1 MRERIKRI
9 KIKPEKQE
17 GNATLLGKYLKKYY
31 KQLAFFFI
39 MGALALMLVDIVE
52 TEVPKYLQVIVDDID
67 VITQE
72 ELWDILWK
80 VIICALIILVGR
92 IAWRLFIFYASRKIE
107 AGLRRDMFE
116 KSMRLSSTFYHENK
130 SGTIMGWFTTDIETI
145 GEYFGWGTVMLID
158 ASFLA
163 IIVIVRM
170 IMVDLTLTL
179 VAAIPIALIAL
190 WSGLSEKF
198 MAKKWDERQS
208 AYDKLYDFADENF
221 TGIRVIKAFVKEQK
235 EIHAFAKIARKNRDV
250 NFEFGRSEV
259 ALWTIIEVI
268 IFLTIGLSLGFG
280 GYFIYQSYHGEPINV
295 FGSPINISIG
305 QLIEFTSYFDL
316 LIWPLIA
323 LGQIVTMKSRAKT
336 SLKRI
341 TRFLDSEEDV
351 KSPEGA
357 TAFKDVKGEISFKN
371 LTFKY
376 ESESEPALK
385 NVSFTIKPGETIGI
399 VGKIGSGKSSLATL
413 LLRLYNFD
421 EGCVFIDGVDL
432 MKADIT
438 SLRENIAYAPQDN
451 FLFSDTI
458 SNNIAFSDEKTNQK
472 KVEEAAHFADIDDN
486 IEESFPNKYET
497 VSGERGITLSG
508 GQKQRIS
515 LARAYYKNAPIMIM
529 DDTVSAVDMKT
540 EENILHNVSENRKG
554 LTTIVIASR
563 VSTVRKMDRI
573 LVMKDGMVDAF
584 DTHENLMKNSQTY
597 QNMVYLQQLEAEVKG
612 GNSND

>member
-1 MRERIKRI
+1 
-9 KIKPEKQE
+9 
-17 GNATLLGKYLKKYY
+17 
-31 KQLAFFFI
+31 
-39 MGALALMLVDIVE
+39 MGAIALIIVDIVE

-67 VITQE
+67 IMSQD
-72 ELWDILWK
+72 ELWSILWK

-250 NFEFGRSEV
+250 NYKFGKIEAAV
-259 ALWTIIEVI
+259 GTVIDLIIY
-268 IFLTIGLSLGFG
+268 LTAGLSLGFG
-280 GYFIYQSYHGEPINV
+280 GFFIYQAYHGEPINI
-295 FGSPINISIG
+295 FGNPINLTIG
-305 QLIEFTSYFDL
+305 KLVEFISYFDL

-357 TAFKDVKGEISFKN
+357 TAFKDVKGEITFKN
-371 LTFKY
+371 LTFSYKN
-376 ESESEPALK
+376 ESEPALK
-385 NVSFTIKPGETIGI
+385 DVSFTIKPGETIGV

-421 EGCVFIDGVDL
+421 EGKIFVDGVDL

-451 FLFSDTI
+451 FLFSDSI
-458 SNNIAFSDEKTNQK
+458 SNNIAFSSEDVNQK
-472 KVEEAAHFADIDDN
+472 KVEEAAHFADIDNN
-486 IEESFPNKYET
+486 IEENFPNKYET

-540 EENILHNVSENRKG
+540 EENILHNVSELRKG

-584 DTHENLMKNSQTY
+584 DTHENLMKKSQTY
-597 QNMVYLQQLEAEVKG
+597 QHMVYLQQLEAEVKG
-612 GNSND
+612 GNVND

>member
-1 MRERIKRI
+1 
-9 KIKPEKQE
+9 
-17 GNATLLGKYLKKYY
+17 
-31 KQLAFFFI
+31 
-39 MGALALMLVDIVE
+39 MGALALMVVDIVE

-67 VITQE
+67 VISQE
-72 ELWDILWK
+72 EMWNILWK
-80 VIICALIILVGR
+80 VLLCALIILVGR

-170 IMVDLTLTL
+170 VMVDLTLTL

-190 WSGLSEKF
+190 VSGLSEKF
-198 MAKKWDERQS
+198 MAKKWEERQS

-235 EIHAFAKIARKNRDV
+235 EIHAFAKIARKNRNV
-250 NFEFGRSEV
+250 NYEFGKFE
-259 ALWTIIEVI
+259 AGLGTLIDIII
-268 IFLTIGLSLGFG
+268 YLTAGLSLGFG
-280 GYFIYQSYHGEPINV
+280 GYFIYQSYHGEPINI
-295 FGSPINISIG
+295 FGNPINITIG
-305 QLIEFTSYFDL
+305 RLVEFISYFDL

-357 TAFKDVKGEISFKN
+357 TAFKDVKGEITFKN

-376 ESESEPALK
+376 ANESEPALK
-385 NVSFTIKPGETIGI
+385 DVSFTIKPGETIGI

-421 EGCVFIDGVDL
+421 EGCVFVDGVDL

-451 FLFSDTI
+451 FLFSDSI
-458 SNNIAFSDEKTNQK
+458 SNNIAFSGEEVNQK
-472 KVEEAAHFADIDDN
+472 RVEEAAHFADIDDN

-515 LARAYYKNAPIMIM
+515 LARAYYKHAPIMIM

>member
-1 MRERIKRI
+1 
-9 KIKPEKQE
+9 
-17 GNATLLGKYLKKYY
+17 
-31 KQLAFFFI
+31 
-39 MGALALMLVDIVE
+39 MGAIALIIVDIVE

-67 VITQE
+67 IMSQD
-72 ELWDILWK
+72 ELWSILWK

-170 IMVDLTLTL
+170 ISVDLTLTL

-198 MAKKWDERQS
+198 MAKKWEERQS
-208 AYDKLYDFADENF
+208 AYDSLYDFADENF

-250 NFEFGRSEV
+250 NYQFGKIEAGLGTV
-259 ALWTIIEVI
+259 IDIII
-268 IFLTIGLSLGFG
+268 YLTAGLSLGFG
-280 GYFIYQSYHGEPINV
+280 GYFIFQAFNGN
-295 FGSPINISIG
+295 PINIFGTPINITVG
-305 QLIEFTSYFDL
+305 KLVEFISYFDL

-357 TAFKDVKGEISFKN
+357 TAFKDVKGEITFKN

-376 ESESEPALK
+376 ENESEPALK
-385 NVSFTIKPGETIGI
+385 DVSFTIKPGETIGV

-421 EGCVFIDGVDL
+421 EGCVFVDGVDL

-458 SNNIAFSDEKTNQK
+458 SNNIAFSSDKTDQR
-472 KVEEAAHFADIDDN
+472 KVEEAAHFADIDGN
-486 IEESFPNKYET
+486 IEENFPNKYET

-515 LARAYYKNAPIMIM
+515 LARAYYKHAPIMIM

-573 LVMKDGMVDAF
+573 LVMKDGTVDAF
-584 DTHENLMKNSQTY
+584 DTHENLMKTSQTY
-597 QNMVYLQQLEAEVKG
+597 QKMVYLQQLEAEVKG
-612 GNSND
+612 GNAND

>member
-1 MRERIKRI
+1 
-9 KIKPEKQE
+9 
-17 GNATLLGKYLKKYY
+17 
-31 KQLAFFFI
+31 
-39 MGALALMLVDIVE
+39 
-52 TEVPKYLQVIVDDID
+52 
-67 VITQE
+67 
-72 ELWDILWK
+72 
-80 VIICALIILVGR
+80 
-92 IAWRLFIFYASRKIE
+92 
-107 AGLRRDMFE
+107 
-116 KSMRLSSTFYHENK
+116 
-130 SGTIMGWFTTDIETI
+130 
-145 GEYFGWGTVMLID
+145 
-158 ASFLA
+158 LA

-170 IMVDLTLTL
+170 ISVDLTLTL

-198 MAKKWDERQS
+198 MAKKWEERQS
-208 AYDKLYDFADENF
+208 AYDSLYDFADENF

-235 EIHAFAKIARKNRDV
+235 EIHAFAKIARINRDV
-250 NFEFGRSEV
+250 NYQFGKIE
-259 ALWTIIEVI
+259 AGLGTAIDIII
-268 IFLTIGLSLGFG
+268 YLTAGLSLGFG
-280 GYFIYQSYHGEPINV
+280 GFFIYQAFHGNPIYV
-295 FGSPINISIG
+295 FDTPIDISVG
-305 QLIEFTSYFDL
+305 KLVEFISYFDL

-357 TAFKDVKGEISFKN
+357 TAFKDVKGEITFKN

-376 ESESEPALK
+376 ENESEPALK
-385 NVSFTIKPGETIGI
+385 DVSFTIKPGETIGV

-421 EGCVFIDGVDL
+421 EGCVFVDGVDL

-458 SNNIAFSDEKTNQK
+458 SNNIAFSSDKADQK
-472 KVEEAAHFADIDDN
+472 KVEEAAHFADIDGN

-515 LARAYYKNAPIMIM
+515 LARAYYKHAPIMIM

-573 LVMKDGMVDAF
+573 LVMKDGTVDAF
-584 DTHENLMKNSQTY
+584 DTHENLMKTSQTY
-597 QNMVYLQQLEAEVKG
+597 QKMVYLQQLEAEVKG
-612 GNSND
+612 GNAND

>member
-1 MRERIKRI
+1 
-9 KIKPEKQE
+9 
-17 GNATLLGKYLKKYY
+17 
-31 KQLAFFFI
+31 
-39 MGALALMLVDIVE
+39 MGAIALIIVDIVE
-52 TEVPKYLQVIVDDID
+52 TEVPKYLQVIVDDINIMSQD
-67 VITQE
+67 
-72 ELWDILWK
+72 ELWSILWK

-170 IMVDLTLTL
+170 ISVDLTLTL

-198 MAKKWDERQS
+198 MAKKWEERQS
-208 AYDKLYDFADENF
+208 AYDSLYDFADENF

-250 NFEFGRSEV
+250 NYQFGKIE
-259 ALWTIIEVI
+259 AGLGTAIDIII
-268 IFLTIGLSLGFG
+268 YLTAGLSLGFG
-280 GYFIYQSYHGEPINV
+280 GFFIYQAFHGDPIYV
-295 FGSPINISIG
+295 FNTPINISVG
-305 QLIEFTSYFDL
+305 KLVEFISYFDL

-351 KSPEGA
+351 KSPEDA
-357 TAFKDVKGEISFKN
+357 TAFKDVKGEITFKN

-376 ESESEPALK
+376 ENESEPALK
-385 NVSFTIKPGETIGI
+385 DVSFTIKPGETIGV

-421 EGCVFIDGVDL
+421 EGCVFVDGVDL

-458 SNNIAFSDEKTNQK
+458 SNNIAFSSDKADQK
-472 KVEEAAHFADIDDN
+472 KVEEAAHFADIDGN

-515 LARAYYKNAPIMIM
+515 LARAYYKHAPIMIM
-529 DDTVSAVDMKT
+529 DNTVSAVDMKT

-573 LVMKDGMVDAF
+573 LVMKDGTVDAF
-584 DTHENLMKNSQTY
+584 DTHENLMKTSQTY
-597 QNMVYLQQLEAEVKG
+597 QKMVYLQQLEAEVKG
-612 GNSND
+612 GNAND

>member
-1 MRERIKRI
+1 
-9 KIKPEKQE
+9 
-17 GNATLLGKYLKKYY
+17 
-31 KQLAFFFI
+31 
-39 MGALALMLVDIVE
+39 MGAIALIIVDIVE
-52 TEVPKYLQVIVDDID
+52 TEVPKYLQIIVDDID
-67 VITQE
+67 ILSQE
-72 ELWDILWK
+72 ELWGILWK

-170 IMVDLTLTL
+170 ISVDLTLTL

-198 MAKKWDERQS
+198 MAKKWEERQS
-208 AYDKLYDFADENF
+208 AYDSLYDFADENF

-250 NFEFGRSEV
+250 NYQFGKIEA
-259 ALWTIIEVI
+259 ALGTVIDIII
-268 IFLTIGLSLGFG
+268 YLTAGLSLGFG
-280 GYFIYQSYHGEPINV
+280 GYFIFQAFHGEPINI
-295 FGSPINISIG
+295 FGNPINLTIG
-305 QLIEFTSYFDL
+305 KLVEFISYFDL

-336 SLKRI
+336 SLRRI

-357 TAFKDVKGEISFKN
+357 PTFKDVKGEIAFKN

-376 ESESEPALK
+376 ENESEPALK
-385 NVSFTIKPGETIGI
+385 NVSFTIKPGETIGV

-421 EGCVFIDGVDL
+421 EGCVFVDGVDL

-451 FLFSDTI
+451 SLFSDTI
-458 SNNIAFSDEKTNQK
+458 SNNIAFSSEEANQK
-472 KVEEAAHFADIDDN
+472 KVEEAAHFADIDNN
-486 IEESFPNKYET
+486 IEESFPNRYET

-515 LARAYYKNAPIMIM
+515 LARAYYKHAPIMIM

-540 EENILHNVSENRKG
+540 EENILHNVTELRKG
-554 LTTIVIASR
+554 QTTIVIASR

-584 DTHENLMKNSQTY
+584 DTHENLMKNCQTY
-597 QNMVYLQQLEAEVKG
+597 QKLVYLQQLEAEVKG
-612 GNSND
+612 GNAND

>member
-1 MRERIKRI
+1 
-9 KIKPEKQE
+9 
-17 GNATLLGKYLKKYY
+17 LKKYY

-39 MGALALMLVDIVE
+39 MGALALMVVDIVE

-67 VITQE
+67 VISQE
-72 ELWDILWK
+72 EMWNILWK
-80 VIICALIILVGR
+80 VLLCALIILVGR

-170 IMVDLTLTL
+170 VMVDLTLTL

-190 WSGLSEKF
+190 VSGLSEKF
-198 MAKKWDERQS
+198 MAKKWEERQS

-235 EIHAFAKIARKNRDV
+235 EIHAFAKIARKNRNV
-250 NFEFGRSEV
+250 NYEFGKFE
-259 ALWTIIEVI
+259 AGLGTLIDIII
-268 IFLTIGLSLGFG
+268 YLTAGLSLGFG
-280 GYFIYQSYHGEPINV
+280 GYFIYQSYHGEPINI
-295 FGSPINISIG
+295 FGNPINITIG
-305 QLIEFTSYFDL
+305 RLVEFISYFDL

-357 TAFKDVKGEISFKN
+357 TAFKDVKGEITFKN

-376 ESESEPALK
+376 ANESEPALK
-385 NVSFTIKPGETIGI
+385 DVSFTIKPGETIGI

-421 EGCVFIDGVDL
+421 EGCVFVDGVDL

-451 FLFSDTI
+451 FLFSDSI
-458 SNNIAFSDEKTNQK
+458 SNNIAFSGEEVNQK
-472 KVEEAAHFADIDDN
+472 RVEEAAHFADIDDN

-515 LARAYYKNAPIMIM
+515 LARAYYKHAPIMIM

>member
-1 MRERIKRI
+1 
-9 KIKPEKQE
+9 
-17 GNATLLGKYLKKYY
+17 
-31 KQLAFFFI
+31 
-39 MGALALMLVDIVE
+39 MGAIALIIVDIVE
-52 TEVPKYLQVIVDDID
+52 TEVPKYLQVIVDEIGIMSQD
-67 VITQE
+67 
-72 ELWDILWK
+72 ELWSILWK

-170 IMVDLTLTL
+170 ISVDLTLTL

-198 MAKKWDERQS
+198 MAKKWEERQS
-208 AYDKLYDFADENF
+208 AYDSLYDFADENF

-250 NFEFGRSEV
+250 NYQFGKIE
-259 ALWTIIEVI
+259 AGLGTAIDIII
-268 IFLTIGLSLGFG
+268 YLTAGLSLGFG
-280 GYFIYQSYHGEPINV
+280 GFFIYQAFHGNPIYV
-295 FGSPINISIG
+295 FDTPIDISVG
-305 QLIEFTSYFDL
+305 KLVEFISYFDL

-357 TAFKDVKGEISFKN
+357 TAFKDVKGEITFKN

-376 ESESEPALK
+376 ENESEPALK
-385 NVSFTIKPGETIGI
+385 DVSFTIKPGETIGV

-421 EGCVFIDGVDL
+421 EGCVFVDGVDL

-458 SNNIAFSDEKTNQK
+458 SNNIAFSSDKADQK
-472 KVEEAAHFADIDDN
+472 KVEEAAHFADIDGN

-515 LARAYYKNAPIMIM
+515 LARAYYKHAPIMIM

-573 LVMKDGMVDAF
+573 LVMKDGTVDAF
-584 DTHENLMKNSQTY
+584 DTHENLMKMSQTY
-597 QNMVYLQQLEAEVKG
+597 QKMVYLQQLEAEVKG
-612 GNSND
+612 GNAND

>member
-1 MRERIKRI
+1 
-9 KIKPEKQE
+9 
-17 GNATLLGKYLKKYY
+17 
-31 KQLAFFFI
+31 
-39 MGALALMLVDIVE
+39 MGAIALMIVDIVE
-52 TEVPKYLQVIVDDID
+52 TEVPKFLQVIVDDID
-67 VITQE
+67 IITQE
-72 ELWDILWK
+72 ELWTILWK
-80 VIICALIILVGR
+80 VIVCALIILVGR

-163 IIVIVRM
+163 IIVIIRM
-170 IMVDLTLTL
+170 ISVDLTLTL
-179 VAAIPIALIAL
+179 VAAIPITLIAIT
-190 WSGLSEKF
+190 SALSESF
-198 MAKKWDERQS
+198 MSRKWDQRQN

-250 NFEFGRSEV
+250 NYQFGKIEAGLGAV
-259 ALWTIIEVI
+259 IDIII
-268 IFLTIGLSLGFG
+268 YLTAGLSLGFG
-280 GYFIYQSYHGEPINV
+280 GYFIYQAYNGN
-295 FGSPINISIG
+295 PINIFGTSINITIG
-305 QLIEFTSYFDL
+305 KLVEFISYFDL

-323 LGQIVTMKSRAKT
+323 LGQIVTMMSRAKT

-351 KSPEGA
+351 KSPEDA
-357 TAFKDVKGEISFKN
+357 IKFENVKGEISFKDF
-371 LTFKY
+371 TFTY
-376 ESESEPALK
+376 GSESEPALK
-385 NVSFTIKPGETIGI
+385 NVNFIIKPGETIGV

-413 LLRLYNFD
+413 LLRLYNYE
-421 EGCVFIDGVDL
+421 EGHIFIDGVDL
-432 MKADIT
+432 MKADIV

-451 FLFSDTI
+451 FLFSDSI
-458 SNNIAFSDEKTNQK
+458 SNNIAFSSETADQK
-472 KVEEAAHFADIDDN
+472 KVEEAAHFADIDAS

-515 LARAYYKNAPIMIM
+515 LARAYYKKAPIMIM

-540 EENILHNVSENRKG
+540 EENILHNVTEFRKG
-554 LTTIVIASR
+554 QTTIVIASR

-584 DTHENLMKNSQTY
+584 DTHENLMKTSQTY

-612 GNSND
+612 GNAND

>member
-1 MRERIKRI
+1 MI
-9 KIKPEKQE
+9 
-17 GNATLLGKYLKKYY
+17 
-31 KQLAFFFI
+31 
-39 MGALALMLVDIVE
+39 VDIVE
-52 TEVPKYLQVIVDDID
+52 TEVPKFLQVIVDDID
-67 VITQE
+67 IITQE
-72 ELWDILWK
+72 ELWTILWK
-80 VIICALIILVGR
+80 VIVCALIILVGR

-163 IIVIVRM
+163 IIVIIRM
-170 IMVDLTLTL
+170 ISVDLTLTL
-179 VAAIPIALIAL
+179 VAAIPITLIAIT
-190 WSGLSEKF
+190 SFLSESF
-198 MAKKWDERQS
+198 MSRKWDQRQN

-250 NFEFGRSEV
+250 NYQFGKIEAGLGAV
-259 ALWTIIEVI
+259 IDIII
-268 IFLTIGLSLGFG
+268 YLTAGLSLGFG
-280 GYFIYQSYHGEPINV
+280 GYFIYQAYNGN
-295 FGSPINISIG
+295 PINIFGTSINITVG
-305 QLIEFTSYFDL
+305 KLVEFISYFDL

-323 LGQIVTMKSRAKT
+323 LGQIVTMMSRAKT

-357 TAFKDVKGEISFKN
+357 IKFENVKGEISFKDF
-371 LTFKY
+371 TFTY
-376 ESESEPALK
+376 GSESEPALK
-385 NVSFTIKPGETIGI
+385 NVNFTIKPGETIGV

-413 LLRLYNFD
+413 LLRLYNYE
-421 EGCVFIDGVDL
+421 EGHIFIDGVDL
-432 MKADIT
+432 MKADIV

-451 FLFSDTI
+451 FLFSDSI
-458 SNNIAFSDEKTNQK
+458 SNNIAFSSETADQK
-472 KVEEAAHFADIDDN
+472 KVEEAAHFADIDAN

-515 LARAYYKNAPIMIM
+515 LARAYYKKAPIMIM

-540 EENILHNVSENRKG
+540 EENILHNVAEFRKG
-554 LTTIVIASR
+554 QTTIVIASR

-584 DTHENLMKNSQTY
+584 DTHENLMKSSQTY

-612 GNSND
+612 GNAND

>member
-1 MRERIKRI
+1 
-9 KIKPEKQE
+9 
-17 GNATLLGKYLKKYY
+17 
-31 KQLAFFFI
+31 
-39 MGALALMLVDIVE
+39 MGAIALMIVDVVE
-52 TEVPKYLQVIVDDID
+52 TEIPRFLQIFIDRVNGVETLSEIPQDEVWGIIWKLIV
-67 VITQE
+67 
-72 ELWDILWK
+72 
-80 VIICALIILVGR
+80 CAIIILVGR

-116 KSMRLSSTFYHENK
+116 KSMRLSSNFYHENK

-163 IIVIVRM
+163 IIVIIRM
-170 IMVDLTLTL
+170 ITVDLTLTL
-179 VAAIPIALIAL
+179 VAAIPITLIAL

-198 MAKKWDERQS
+198 MAKKWEERQN

-250 NFEFGRSEV
+250 NFQFGKFEATV
-259 ALWTIIEVI
+259 GAVIDIII
-268 IFLTIGLSLGFG
+268 YLTAGLSLGFG
-280 GYFIYQSYHGEPINV
+280 GYFIYQAFIGEPINI
-295 FGSPINISIG
+295 FGTPIDITIG
-305 QLIEFTSYFDL
+305 QLVEFLTYFDL

-351 KSPEGA
+351 KSPIDA
-357 TAFKDVKGEISFKN
+357 IALKDVKGEITFKN
-371 LTFKY
+371 LTFNY

-385 NVSFTIKPGETIGI
+385 DVSFTIKPGETIGV

-413 LLRLYNFD
+413 LLRLYNFE
-421 EGCVFIDGVDL
+421 EGHVFIDGVDL

-438 SLRENIAYAPQDN
+438 SLRDNIAYAPQDN
-451 FLFSDTI
+451 FLFSDSI
-458 SNNIAFSDEKTNQK
+458 SNNIAFSSESVDQK
-472 KVEEAAHFADIDDN
+472 KVEEAAHFADIDSN

-540 EENILHNVSENRKG
+540 EENILHNVAELRKG

-584 DTHENLMKNSQTY
+584 DTHENLMKKSQTY

-612 GNSND
+612 GNAND

>member
-1 MRERIKRI
+1 
-9 KIKPEKQE
+9 
-17 GNATLLGKYLKKYY
+17 
-31 KQLAFFFI
+31 
-39 MGALALMLVDIVE
+39 MGAIALMIVDVVE
-52 TEVPKYLQVIVDDID
+52 TEIPRFLQIFIDRVNGVETLSEIPQDEVWGIIWKLIV
-67 VITQE
+67 
-72 ELWDILWK
+72 
-80 VIICALIILVGR
+80 CAIIILVGR

-116 KSMRLSSTFYHENK
+116 KSMRLSSNFYHENK

-163 IIVIVRM
+163 IIVIIRM
-170 IMVDLTLTL
+170 ITVDLTLTL
-179 VAAIPIALIAL
+179 VAAIPITLIAL

-198 MAKKWDERQS
+198 MAKKWEERQN

-250 NFEFGRSEV
+250 NFQFGKFEATV
-259 ALWTIIEVI
+259 GAVIDIII
-268 IFLTIGLSLGFG
+268 YLTAGLSLGFG
-280 GYFIYQSYHGEPINV
+280 GYFIYQAFIGEPINI
-295 FGSPINISIG
+295 FGTPIDITIG
-305 QLIEFTSYFDL
+305 QLVEFLTYFDL

-351 KSPEGA
+351 KSPIDA
-357 TAFKDVKGEISFKN
+357 IALKDVKGEITFKN
-371 LTFKY
+371 LTFNY

-385 NVSFTIKPGETIGI
+385 DVSFTIKPGETIGI
-399 VGKIGSGKSSLATL
+399 VGKIGSGKSSLVTL
-413 LLRLYNFD
+413 LLRLYNFE
-421 EGCVFIDGVDL
+421 EGHVFIDGVDL

-451 FLFSDTI
+451 FLFSDSI
-458 SNNIAFSDEKTNQK
+458 SNNIAFSSESVDQK
-472 KVEEAAHFADIDDN
+472 KVEEAAHFADIDSN
-486 IEESFPNKYET
+486 IEENFPNKYET

-540 EENILHNVSENRKG
+540 EENILHNVAELRKG

-584 DTHENLMKNSQTY
+584 DTHENLMKKSQTY

-612 GNSND
+612 GNAND

>member
-1 MRERIKRI
+1 
-9 KIKPEKQE
+9 
-17 GNATLLGKYLKKYY
+17 
-31 KQLAFFFI
+31 
-39 MGALALMLVDIVE
+39 
-52 TEVPKYLQVIVDDID
+52 
-67 VITQE
+67 
-72 ELWDILWK
+72 
-80 VIICALIILVGR
+80 
-92 IAWRLFIFYASRKIE
+92 
-107 AGLRRDMFE
+107 
-116 KSMRLSSTFYHENK
+116 
-130 SGTIMGWFTTDIETI
+130 MGWFTTDIETI

-163 IIVIVRM
+163 IIVIIRM
-170 IMVDLTLTL
+170 ISVDLTLTL
-179 VAAIPIALIAL
+179 VAAIPITLIAIT
-190 WSGLSEKF
+190 SFLSESF
-198 MAKKWDERQS
+198 MSRKWDQRQN

-250 NFEFGRSEV
+250 NYQFGKIEAGLGAV
-259 ALWTIIEVI
+259 IDIII
-268 IFLTIGLSLGFG
+268 YLTAGLSLGFG
-280 GYFIYQSYHGEPINV
+280 GYFIYQAYNGN
-295 FGSPINISIG
+295 PINIFGTSINITVG
-305 QLIEFTSYFDL
+305 KLVEFISYFDL

-323 LGQIVTMKSRAKT
+323 LGQIVTMMSRAKT

-357 TAFKDVKGEISFKN
+357 IKFENVKGEISFKDF
-371 LTFKY
+371 TFTY
-376 ESESEPALK
+376 GSESEPALK
-385 NVSFTIKPGETIGI
+385 NVNFTIKPGETIGV

-413 LLRLYNFD
+413 LLRLYNYE
-421 EGCVFIDGVDL
+421 EGHIFIDGVDL
-432 MKADIT
+432 MKADIV

-451 FLFSDTI
+451 FLFSDSI
-458 SNNIAFSDEKTNQK
+458 SNNIAFSSETADQK
-472 KVEEAAHFADIDDN
+472 KVEEAAHFADIDAN

-515 LARAYYKNAPIMIM
+515 LARAYYKKAPIMIM

-540 EENILHNVSENRKG
+540 EENILHNVAEFRKG
-554 LTTIVIASR
+554 QTTIVIASR

-584 DTHENLMKNSQTY
+584 DTHENLMKSSQTY

-612 GNSND
+612 GNAND

>member
-1 MRERIKRI
+1 
-9 KIKPEKQE
+9 
-17 GNATLLGKYLKKYY
+17 
-31 KQLAFFFI
+31 
-39 MGALALMLVDIVE
+39 MGAIALIIVDIVE
-52 TEVPKYLQVIVDDID
+52 TEVPKYLQVIVDDINIMSQD
-67 VITQE
+67 
-72 ELWDILWK
+72 ELWSILWK

-170 IMVDLTLTL
+170 ISVDLTLTL

-198 MAKKWDERQS
+198 MAKKWEERQS
-208 AYDKLYDFADENF
+208 AYDSLYDFADENF

-250 NFEFGRSEV
+250 NYEFGKIEAGLGTV
-259 ALWTIIEVI
+259 IDIII
-268 IFLTIGLSLGFG
+268 YLTAGLSLGFG
-280 GYFIYQSYHGEPINV
+280 GFFIYQAFHGDPIYV
-295 FGSPINISIG
+295 FNTPINISVG
-305 QLIEFTSYFDL
+305 KLVEFISYFDL

-357 TAFKDVKGEISFKN
+357 TAFKDVKGEITFKN

-376 ESESEPALK
+376 ENESEPALK
-385 NVSFTIKPGETIGI
+385 DVSFTIKPGETIGV

-421 EGCVFIDGVDL
+421 EGCVFVDGADL

-458 SNNIAFSDEKTNQK
+458 SNNIAFSSDEADQK
-472 KVEEAAHFADIDDN
+472 KVEEAAHFADIDNN

-515 LARAYYKNAPIMIM
+515 LARAYYKHAPIMIM

-573 LVMKDGMVDAF
+573 LVMKDGTVDAF
-584 DTHENLMKNSQTY
+584 DTHENLMKTSQTY
-597 QNMVYLQQLEAEVKG
+597 QKMVYLQQLEAEVKG
-612 GNSND
+612 GNAND

>member
-1 MRERIKRI
+1 
-9 KIKPEKQE
+9 
-17 GNATLLGKYLKKYY
+17 
-31 KQLAFFFI
+31 
-39 MGALALMLVDIVE
+39 
-52 TEVPKYLQVIVDDID
+52 IVDDID
-67 VITQE
+67 IMSQD
-72 ELWDILWK
+72 ELWSILWK

-163 IIVIVRM
+163 IIVIIRM
-170 IMVDLTLTL
+170 ISVDLTLTL
-179 VAAIPIALIAL
+179 VAAIPITLIAIT
-190 WSGLSEKF
+190 SFLSESF
-198 MAKKWDERQS
+198 MSRKWDQRQN

-250 NFEFGRSEV
+250 NYQFGKIEAGLGAV
-259 ALWTIIEVI
+259 IDIII
-268 IFLTIGLSLGFG
+268 YLTAGLSLGFG
-280 GYFIYQSYHGEPINV
+280 GYFIYQAYNGN
-295 FGSPINISIG
+295 PINIFGTSINITVG
-305 QLIEFTSYFDL
+305 KLVEFISYFDL

-323 LGQIVTMKSRAKT
+323 LGQIVTMMSRAKT

-357 TAFKDVKGEISFKN
+357 IKFENVKGEISFKDF
-371 LTFKY
+371 TFTY
-376 ESESEPALK
+376 GSESEPALK
-385 NVSFTIKPGETIGI
+385 NVNFTIKPGETIGV

-413 LLRLYNFD
+413 LLRLYNYE
-421 EGCVFIDGVDL
+421 EGHIFIDGVDL
-432 MKADIT
+432 MKADIV

-451 FLFSDTI
+451 FLFSDSI
-458 SNNIAFSDEKTNQK
+458 SNNIAFSSETADQK
-472 KVEEAAHFADIDDN
+472 KVEEAAHFADIDAN

-515 LARAYYKNAPIMIM
+515 LARAYYKKAPIMIM

-540 EENILHNVSENRKG
+540 EENILHNVAEFRKG
-554 LTTIVIASR
+554 QTTIVIASR

-612 GNSND
+612 GNAND

>member
-1 MRERIKRI
+1 
-9 KIKPEKQE
+9 
-17 GNATLLGKYLKKYY
+17 
-31 KQLAFFFI
+31 
-39 MGALALMLVDIVE
+39 MGAIALMIVDVVE
-52 TEVPKYLQVIVDDID
+52 TEIPRFLQIFIDRVNGVEALSEIPQDEVWGIIWKLIV
-67 VITQE
+67 
-72 ELWDILWK
+72 
-80 VIICALIILVGR
+80 CAIIILVGR

-116 KSMRLSSTFYHENK
+116 KSMRLSSNFYHENK

-163 IIVIVRM
+163 IIVIIRM
-170 IMVDLTLTL
+170 ITVDLTLTL
-179 VAAIPIALIAL
+179 VAAIPITLIAL

-198 MAKKWDERQS
+198 MAKKWEERQN

-250 NFEFGRSEV
+250 NFQFGKFEATV
-259 ALWTIIEVI
+259 GAVIDIII
-268 IFLTIGLSLGFG
+268 YLTAGLSLGFG
-280 GYFIYQSYHGEPINV
+280 GYFIYQAFIGEPINI
-295 FGSPINISIG
+295 FGTPIDITIG
-305 QLIEFTSYFDL
+305 QLVEFLTYFDL

-336 SLKRI
+336 SLKII

-351 KSPEGA
+351 KSPIDA
-357 TAFKDVKGEISFKN
+357 IALKDVKGEITFKN
-371 LTFKY
+371 LTFNY

-385 NVSFTIKPGETIGI
+385 DVSFTIKPGETIGV

-413 LLRLYNFD
+413 LLRLYNFE
-421 EGCVFIDGVDL
+421 EGHVFVDGVDL

-451 FLFSDTI
+451 FLFSDSI
-458 SNNIAFSDEKTNQK
+458 SNNIAFSSESVDQK
-472 KVEEAAHFADIDDN
+472 KVEEAAHFADIDSN

-540 EENILHNVSENRKG
+540 EENILHNVAELRKG

-584 DTHENLMKNSQTY
+584 DTHENLMKKSQTY

-612 GNSND
+612 GNTND

>member
-1 MRERIKRI
+1 
-9 KIKPEKQE
+9 
-17 GNATLLGKYLKKYY
+17 
-31 KQLAFFFI
+31 
-39 MGALALMLVDIVE
+39 MGAIALMIVDVVE
-52 TEVPKYLQVIVDDID
+52 TEIPRFLQIFIDRVNGVETLSEIPQDEVWGIIWKLIV
-67 VITQE
+67 
-72 ELWDILWK
+72 
-80 VIICALIILVGR
+80 CAIIILVGR

-116 KSMRLSSTFYHENK
+116 KSMRLSSNFYHENK

-163 IIVIVRM
+163 IIVIIRM
-170 IMVDLTLTL
+170 ITVDLTLTL
-179 VAAIPIALIAL
+179 VAAIPIVLIAL

-198 MAKKWDERQS
+198 MAKKWEERQN

-250 NFEFGRSEV
+250 NFQFGKFEATV
-259 ALWTIIEVI
+259 GAVIDIII
-268 IFLTIGLSLGFG
+268 YLTAGLSLGFG
-280 GYFIYQSYHGEPINV
+280 GYFIYQAFIGEPINI
-295 FGSPINISIG
+295 FGTLIDITIG
-305 QLIEFTSYFDL
+305 QLVEFLTYFDL

-351 KSPEGA
+351 KSPIDA
-357 TAFKDVKGEISFKN
+357 IAFKDVKGEITFKN
-371 LTFKY
+371 LTFNY

-385 NVSFTIKPGETIGI
+385 DVSFTIRPGETIGV

-413 LLRLYNFD
+413 LLRLYNFE
-421 EGCVFIDGVDL
+421 EGHVFIDGVDL

-438 SLRENIAYAPQDN
+438 SLRDNIAYAPQDN
-451 FLFSDTI
+451 FLFSDSI
-458 SNNIAFSDEKTNQK
+458 SNNIAFSSESVDQK
-472 KVEEAAHFADIDDN
+472 KVEEAANFADIDSN

-540 EENILHNVSENRKG
+540 EENILHNVAELRKG

-573 LVMKDGMVDAF
+573 LVMKDGTVDAF
-584 DTHENLMKNSQTY
+584 DTHENLMKKSQTY

-612 GNSND
+612 GNAND

>member
-1 MRERIKRI
+1 
-9 KIKPEKQE
+9 
-17 GNATLLGKYLKKYY
+17 
-31 KQLAFFFI
+31 
-39 MGALALMLVDIVE
+39 MGAIALIIVDIVE
-52 TEVPKYLQVIVDDID
+52 TEVPKYLQIIVDDID
-67 VITQE
+67 VLSQE
-72 ELWDILWK
+72 ELWGILWK

-170 IMVDLTLTL
+170 ISVDLTLTL

-198 MAKKWDERQS
+198 MAKKWEERQS
-208 AYDKLYDFADENF
+208 AYDSLYDFADENF

-250 NFEFGRSEV
+250 NYQFGKIE
-259 ALWTIIEVI
+259 AGLGTAIDIII
-268 IFLTIGLSLGFG
+268 YLTAGLSLGFG
-280 GYFIYQSYHGEPINV
+280 GFFIYQAFHGDPIYV
-295 FGSPINISIG
+295 FNTPINISVG
-305 QLIEFTSYFDL
+305 KLVEFISYFDL

-357 TAFKDVKGEISFKN
+357 TAFKDVKGEITFKN

-376 ESESEPALK
+376 ENESEPALK
-385 NVSFTIKPGETIGI
+385 DVSFTIKPGETIGV

-421 EGCVFIDGVDL
+421 EGCVFVDGVDL

-438 SLRENIAYAPQDN
+438 SLRESIAYAPQDN

-458 SNNIAFSDEKTNQK
+458 SNNIAFSSDKADQK
-472 KVEEAAHFADIDDN
+472 KVEEAAHFADIDGN

-515 LARAYYKNAPIMIM
+515 LARAYYKHAPIMIM

-573 LVMKDGMVDAF
+573 LVMKDGTVDAF
-584 DTHENLMKNSQTY
+584 DTHENLMKTSQTY
-597 QNMVYLQQLEAEVKG
+597 QKMVYLQQLEAEVKG
-612 GNSND
+612 GNAND

>member
-1 MRERIKRI
+1 
-9 KIKPEKQE
+9 
-17 GNATLLGKYLKKYY
+17 
-31 KQLAFFFI
+31 
-39 MGALALMLVDIVE
+39 MGAIALIIVDIVE

-67 VITQE
+67 IMSQD
-72 ELWDILWK
+72 ELWSILWK

-170 IMVDLTLTL
+170 ISVDLTLTL

-198 MAKKWDERQS
+198 MAKKWEERQS
-208 AYDKLYDFADENF
+208 AYDSLYDFADENF

-250 NFEFGRSEV
+250 NYQFGKIEA
-259 ALWTIIEVI
+259 ALGTVIDIII
-268 IFLTIGLSLGFG
+268 YLTAGLSLGFG
-280 GYFIYQSYHGEPINV
+280 GYFIYQAFNGD
-295 FGSPINISIG
+295 PINIFGTPINITVG
-305 QLIEFTSYFDL
+305 KLVEFISYFDL

-357 TAFKDVKGEISFKN
+357 TPLKDVKGEITFKN

-376 ESESEPALK
+376 ENESEPALK
-385 NVSFTIKPGETIGI
+385 DVSFTIKPGETIGV

-421 EGCVFIDGVDL
+421 EGCVFVDGVDL

-458 SNNIAFSDEKTNQK
+458 SNNIAFSSDKADQK
-472 KVEEAAHFADIDDN
+472 KVEEAAHFADIDGN

-515 LARAYYKNAPIMIM
+515 LARAYYKHAPIMIM

-540 EENILHNVSENRKG
+540 EENILHNVSESRKG

-584 DTHENLMKNSQTY
+584 DTHENLMKTSQTY
-597 QNMVYLQQLEAEVKG
+597 QKMVYLQQLEAEVKG
-612 GNSND
+612 GNAND

>member
-1 MRERIKRI
+1 
-9 KIKPEKQE
+9 
-17 GNATLLGKYLKKYY
+17 
-31 KQLAFFFI
+31 
-39 MGALALMLVDIVE
+39 
-52 TEVPKYLQVIVDDID
+52 
-67 VITQE
+67 
-72 ELWDILWK
+72 
-80 VIICALIILVGR
+80 
-92 IAWRLFIFYASRKIE
+92 
-107 AGLRRDMFE
+107 
-116 KSMRLSSTFYHENK
+116 
-130 SGTIMGWFTTDIETI
+130 
-145 GEYFGWGTVMLID
+145 
-158 ASFLA
+158 
-163 IIVIVRM
+163 
-170 IMVDLTLTL
+170 
-179 VAAIPIALIAL
+179 
-190 WSGLSEKF
+190 
-198 MAKKWDERQS
+198 
-208 AYDKLYDFADENF
+208 
-221 TGIRVIKAFVKEQK
+221 
-235 EIHAFAKIARKNRDV
+235 
-250 NFEFGRSEV
+250 
-259 ALWTIIEVI
+259 
-268 IFLTIGLSLGFG
+268 
-280 GYFIYQSYHGEPINV
+280 
-295 FGSPINISIG
+295 
-305 QLIEFTSYFDL
+305 
-316 LIWPLIA
+316 
-323 LGQIVTMKSRAKT
+323 MKSRAKT

-357 TAFKDVKGEISFKN
+357 TAFKDVKGEIAFKN

-376 ESESEPALK
+376 ANESEPALK
-385 NVSFTIKPGETIGI
+385 DVSFTIKPGETIGI

-421 EGCVFIDGVDL
+421 EGCVFVDGVDL

-451 FLFSDTI
+451 FLFSDSI
-458 SNNIAFSDEKTNQK
+458 SNNIAFSDEEVSQK
-472 KVEEAAHFADIDDN
+472 RVEEAAHFADIDGN

-515 LARAYYKNAPIMIM
+515 LARAYYKHAPIMIM

>member
-9 KIKPEKQE
+9 KIKPESGGKV
-17 GNATLLGKYLKKYY
+17 TLLGKYLKKYY

-39 MGALALMLVDIVE
+39 MGALALMVVDIVE

-67 VITQE
+67 VISQE
-72 ELWDILWK
+72 EMWNILWK
-80 VIICALIILVGR
+80 VLLCALIILIGR

-170 IMVDLTLTL
+170 VMVDLTLTL

-190 WSGLSEKF
+190 VSGLSEKF
-198 MAKKWDERQS
+198 MAKKWEERQS

-235 EIHAFAKIARKNRDV
+235 EIHAFAKIARKNRNV
-250 NFEFGRSEV
+250 NYEFGKFE
-259 ALWTIIEVI
+259 AGLGTLIDIII
-268 IFLTIGLSLGFG
+268 YLTAGLSLGFG
-280 GYFIYQSYHGEPINV
+280 GYFIYQSYHGEPINI
-295 FGSPINISIG
+295 FGNPINITIG
-305 QLIEFTSYFDL
+305 RLVEFISYFDL

-357 TAFKDVKGEISFKN
+357 TAFKDVKGEITFKN

-376 ESESEPALK
+376 ANESEPALK
-385 NVSFTIKPGETIGI
+385 DVSFTIKPGETIGI

-421 EGCVFIDGVDL
+421 EGCVFVDGVDL
-432 MKADIT
+432 MKADIA

-451 FLFSDTI
+451 FLFSDSI
-458 SNNIAFSDEKTNQK
+458 SNNIAFSDEEVNQK
-472 KVEEAAHFADIDDN
+472 RVEEAAHFADIDGN

>member
-1 MRERIKRI
+1 
-9 KIKPEKQE
+9 
-17 GNATLLGKYLKKYY
+17 
-31 KQLAFFFI
+31 
-39 MGALALMLVDIVE
+39 MGAIALIIVDIVE
-52 TEVPKYLQVIVDDID
+52 TEVPKYLQVIVDEIGIMSQD
-67 VITQE
+67 
-72 ELWDILWK
+72 ELWSILWK

-170 IMVDLTLTL
+170 ISVDLTLTL

-198 MAKKWDERQS
+198 MAKKWEERQS
-208 AYDKLYDFADENF
+208 AYDSLYDFADENF

-250 NFEFGRSEV
+250 NYQFGKIE
-259 ALWTIIEVI
+259 AGLGTAIDIII
-268 IFLTIGLSLGFG
+268 YLTAGLSLGFG
-280 GYFIYQSYHGEPINV
+280 GFFIYQAFHGNPIYV
-295 FGSPINISIG
+295 FDTPINISVG
-305 QLIEFTSYFDL
+305 KLVEFISYFDL

-357 TAFKDVKGEISFKN
+357 TAFKDVKGEITFKN

-376 ESESEPALK
+376 ENESEPALK
-385 NVSFTIKPGETIGI
+385 DVSFTIKPGETIGV

-421 EGCVFIDGVDL
+421 EGCVFVDGVDL

-458 SNNIAFSDEKTNQK
+458 SNNIAFSSDKADQK
-472 KVEEAAHFADIDDN
+472 KVEEAAHFADIDGN

-515 LARAYYKNAPIMIM
+515 LARAYYKHAPIMIM

-573 LVMKDGMVDAF
+573 LVMKDGTVDAF
-584 DTHENLMKNSQTY
+584 DTHENLMKMSQTY
-597 QNMVYLQQLEAEVKG
+597 QKMVYLQQLEAEVKG
-612 GNSND
+612 GNAND

>member
-1 MRERIKRI
+1 
-9 KIKPEKQE
+9 
-17 GNATLLGKYLKKYY
+17 
-31 KQLAFFFI
+31 
-39 MGALALMLVDIVE
+39 MGALALMVVDIVE

-67 VITQE
+67 VISQE
-72 ELWDILWK
+72 EMWNILWK
-80 VIICALIILVGR
+80 VLLCALIILVGR

-170 IMVDLTLTL
+170 VMVDLTLTL

-190 WSGLSEKF
+190 VSGLSEKF
-198 MAKKWDERQS
+198 MAKKWEERQS

-235 EIHAFAKIARKNRDV
+235 EIHAFAKIARKNRNV
-250 NFEFGRSEV
+250 NYEFGKFE
-259 ALWTIIEVI
+259 AGLGTLIDIII
-268 IFLTIGLSLGFG
+268 YLTAGLSLGFG
-280 GYFIYQSYHGEPINV
+280 GYFIYQSYHGEPINI
-295 FGSPINISIG
+295 FGNPINITIG
-305 QLIEFTSYFDL
+305 RLVEFISYFDL

-357 TAFKDVKGEISFKN
+357 TAFKDVKGEIAFKN

-376 ESESEPALK
+376 ANESEPALK
-385 NVSFTIKPGETIGI
+385 DVSFTIKPGETIGI

-421 EGCVFIDGVDL
+421 EGCVFVDGVDL

-451 FLFSDTI
+451 FLFSDSI
-458 SNNIAFSDEKTNQK
+458 SNNIAFSDEEVSQK
-472 KVEEAAHFADIDDN
+472 RVEEAAHFADIDGN

-515 LARAYYKNAPIMIM
+515 LARAYYKHAPIMIM

>member
-1 MRERIKRI
+1 
-9 KIKPEKQE
+9 
-17 GNATLLGKYLKKYY
+17 
-31 KQLAFFFI
+31 
-39 MGALALMLVDIVE
+39 MGALSLMIVDIVE
-52 TEVPKYLQVIVDDID
+52 TEVPKHLQVIVDDINI
-67 VITQE
+67 ITQE
-72 ELWDILWK
+72 ELWGILWK
-80 VIICALIILVGR
+80 VIVCALIILVGR

-107 AGLRRDMFE
+107 AGLRRDMFA

-198 MAKKWDERQS
+198 MAKKWEERQN

-250 NFEFGRSEV
+250 NYKFGKIEAAV
-259 ALWTIIEVI
+259 GTVIDLIIY
-268 IFLTIGLSLGFG
+268 LTAGLSLGFG
-280 GYFIYQSYHGEPINV
+280 GFFIYQAYHGEPINI
-295 FGSPINISIG
+295 FGNPINLTIG
-305 QLIEFTSYFDL
+305 KLVEFISYFDL

-357 TAFKDVKGEISFKN
+357 TAFKDVKGEITFKN
-371 LTFKY
+371 LTFSYKN
-376 ESESEPALK
+376 ESEPALK
-385 NVSFTIKPGETIGI
+385 DVSFTIKPGETIGV

-421 EGCVFIDGVDL
+421 EGKIFVDGVDL

-451 FLFSDTI
+451 FLFSDSI
-458 SNNIAFSDEKTNQK
+458 SNNIAFSSEDVNQK
-472 KVEEAAHFADIDDN
+472 KVEEAAHFADIDNN
-486 IEESFPNKYET
+486 IEENFPNKYET

-540 EENILHNVSENRKG
+540 EENILHNVSELRKG

-573 LVMKDGMVDAF
+573 LVMKDGMVEAF
-584 DTHENLMKNSQTY
+584 DTHENLMKKSQAY
-597 QNMVYLQQLEAEVKG
+597 QHMVYLQQLEAEVKG
-612 GNSND
+612 GNAND

>member
-1 MRERIKRI
+1 
-9 KIKPEKQE
+9 
-17 GNATLLGKYLKKYY
+17 
-31 KQLAFFFI
+31 
-39 MGALALMLVDIVE
+39 MGALSLMIVDIVE
-52 TEVPKYLQVIVDDID
+52 TEVPKYLQVIVDDINI
-67 VITQE
+67 ITQE
-72 ELWDILWK
+72 ELWGILWK
-80 VIICALIILVGR
+80 VIVCALIILVGR

-107 AGLRRDMFE
+107 AGLRRDMFA

-163 IIVIVRM
+163 IIVIIRM
-170 IMVDLTLTL
+170 IRVDLTLTL

-198 MAKKWDERQS
+198 MAKKWEERQN

-250 NFEFGRSEV
+250 NYKFGKIEAAV
-259 ALWTIIEVI
+259 GTVIDLIIY
-268 IFLTIGLSLGFG
+268 LTAGLSLGFG
-280 GYFIYQSYHGEPINV
+280 GFFIYQAYHGEPINI
-295 FGSPINISIG
+295 FGNPINLTIG
-305 QLIEFTSYFDL
+305 KLVEFISYFDL

-357 TAFKDVKGEISFKN
+357 TAFKDVKGEITFKN
-371 LTFKY
+371 LTFSYKN
-376 ESESEPALK
+376 ESEPALK
-385 NVSFTIKPGETIGI
+385 DVSFTIKPGETIGV

-421 EGCVFIDGVDL
+421 EGKIFVDGVDL

-451 FLFSDTI
+451 FLFSDSI
-458 SNNIAFSDEKTNQK
+458 SNNIAFSSEDVNQK
-472 KVEEAAHFADIDDN
+472 KVEEAAHFADIDNN
-486 IEESFPNKYET
+486 IEENFPNKYET

-540 EENILHNVSENRKG
+540 EENILHNVSELRKG

-584 DTHENLMKNSQTY
+584 DTHENLMKKSQAY
-597 QNMVYLQQLEAEVKG
+597 QHMVYLQQLEAEVKG
-612 GNSND
+612 GNAND

>member
-1 MRERIKRI
+1 
-9 KIKPEKQE
+9 
-17 GNATLLGKYLKKYY
+17 
-31 KQLAFFFI
+31 
-39 MGALALMLVDIVE
+39 MGAIALMIVDIVE
-52 TEVPKYLQVIVDDID
+52 TEVPKFLQVIVDDID
-67 VITQE
+67 IITQE
-72 ELWDILWK
+72 ELWTILWK
-80 VIICALIILVGR
+80 VIVCALIILVGR

-163 IIVIVRM
+163 IIVIIRM
-170 IMVDLTLTL
+170 ISVDLTLTL
-179 VAAIPIALIAL
+179 VAAIPITLIAIT
-190 WSGLSEKF
+190 SFLSESF
-198 MAKKWDERQS
+198 MSRKWDQRQN

-250 NFEFGRSEV
+250 NYQFGKIEAGLGAV
-259 ALWTIIEVI
+259 IDIII
-268 IFLTIGLSLGFG
+268 YLTAGLSLGFG
-280 GYFIYQSYHGEPINV
+280 GYFIYQAYNGN
-295 FGSPINISIG
+295 PINIFGTSINITVG
-305 QLIEFTSYFDL
+305 KLVEFISYFDL

-323 LGQIVTMKSRAKT
+323 LGQIVTMMSRAKT

-357 TAFKDVKGEISFKN
+357 IKFENVKGEISFKDF
-371 LTFKY
+371 TFTY
-376 ESESEPALK
+376 GSESEPALK
-385 NVSFTIKPGETIGI
+385 NVNFTIKPGETIGV

-413 LLRLYNFD
+413 LLRLYNYE
-421 EGCVFIDGVDL
+421 EGHIFIDGVDL
-432 MKADIT
+432 MKADIV

-451 FLFSDTI
+451 FLFSDSI
-458 SNNIAFSDEKTNQK
+458 SNNIAFSSETADQK
-472 KVEEAAHFADIDDN
+472 KVEEAAHFADIDAN

-515 LARAYYKNAPIMIM
+515 LARAYYKKAPIMIM

-540 EENILHNVSENRKG
+540 EENILHNVAEFRKG
-554 LTTIVIASR
+554 QTTIVIASR

-584 DTHENLMKNSQTY
+584 DTHENLMKSSQTY

-612 GNSND
+612 GNAND

>member
-1 MRERIKRI
+1 
-9 KIKPEKQE
+9 
-17 GNATLLGKYLKKYY
+17 
-31 KQLAFFFI
+31 
-39 MGALALMLVDIVE
+39 MGAIALMIVDVVE
-52 TEVPKYLQVIVDDID
+52 TEIPRFLQIFIDRVNGVETLSEIPQDEVWGIIWKLIV
-67 VITQE
+67 
-72 ELWDILWK
+72 
-80 VIICALIILVGR
+80 CAIIILVGR

-116 KSMRLSSTFYHENK
+116 KSMRLSSNFYHENK

-163 IIVIVRM
+163 IIVIIRM
-170 IMVDLTLTL
+170 ITVDLTLTL
-179 VAAIPIALIAL
+179 VAAIPITLIAL

-198 MAKKWDERQS
+198 MAKKWEERQN

-250 NFEFGRSEV
+250 NFQFGKFEATV
-259 ALWTIIEVI
+259 GAVIDIII
-268 IFLTIGLSLGFG
+268 YLTAGLSLGFG
-280 GYFIYQSYHGEPINV
+280 GYFIYQAFIGEPINI
-295 FGSPINISIG
+295 FGTPIDITIG
-305 QLIEFTSYFDL
+305 QLVEFLTYFDL

-351 KSPEGA
+351 KSPIDA
-357 TAFKDVKGEISFKN
+357 IALKDVKGEITFKN
-371 LTFKY
+371 LTFNY

-385 NVSFTIKPGETIGI
+385 DVSFTIKPGETIGI
-399 VGKIGSGKSSLATL
+399 VGKIGSGKSSLVTL
-413 LLRLYNFD
+413 LLRLYNFE
-421 EGCVFIDGVDL
+421 EGHVFIDGVDL

-451 FLFSDTI
+451 FLFSDSI
-458 SNNIAFSDEKTNQK
+458 SNNIAFSSESVDQK
-472 KVEEAAHFADIDDN
+472 KVEEAAHFADIDSN

-540 EENILHNVSENRKG
+540 EENILHNVAELRKG

-584 DTHENLMKNSQTY
+584 DTHENLMKKSQTY

-612 GNSND
+612 GNAND

>member
-1 MRERIKRI
+1 
-9 KIKPEKQE
+9 
-17 GNATLLGKYLKKYY
+17 
-31 KQLAFFFI
+31 
-39 MGALALMLVDIVE
+39 MGAIALIIVDIVE
-52 TEVPKYLQVIVDDID
+52 TEVPKYLQVIVDEIGIMSQD
-67 VITQE
+67 
-72 ELWDILWK
+72 ELWSILWK

-170 IMVDLTLTL
+170 ISVDLTLTL

-198 MAKKWDERQS
+198 MAKKWEERQS
-208 AYDKLYDFADENF
+208 AYDSLYDFADENF

-235 EIHAFAKIARKNRDV
+235 EIHAFAKIARINRDV
-250 NFEFGRSEV
+250 NYQFGKIE
-259 ALWTIIEVI
+259 AGLGTAIDIII
-268 IFLTIGLSLGFG
+268 YLTAGLSLGFG
-280 GYFIYQSYHGEPINV
+280 GFFIYQAFHGNPIYV
-295 FGSPINISIG
+295 FDTPIDISVG
-305 QLIEFTSYFDL
+305 KLVEFISYFDL

-357 TAFKDVKGEISFKN
+357 TAFKDVKGEITFKN

-376 ESESEPALK
+376 ENESEPALK
-385 NVSFTIKPGETIGI
+385 DVSFTIKPGETIGV

-421 EGCVFIDGVDL
+421 EGCVFVDGVDL

-458 SNNIAFSDEKTNQK
+458 SNNIAFSSDKADQK
-472 KVEEAAHFADIDDN
+472 KVEEAAHFADIDGN

-515 LARAYYKNAPIMIM
+515 LARAYYKHAPIMIM

-573 LVMKDGMVDAF
+573 LVMKDGTVDAF
-584 DTHENLMKNSQTY
+584 DTHENLMKMSQTY
-597 QNMVYLQQLEAEVKG
+597 QKMVYLQQLEAEVKG
-612 GNSND
+612 GNAND

>member
-1 MRERIKRI
+1 
-9 KIKPEKQE
+9 
-17 GNATLLGKYLKKYY
+17 
-31 KQLAFFFI
+31 
-39 MGALALMLVDIVE
+39 MGAIALIIVDIVE
-52 TEVPKYLQVIVDDID
+52 TEVPKYLQVIVDDINIMSQD
-67 VITQE
+67 
-72 ELWDILWK
+72 ELWSILWK

-170 IMVDLTLTL
+170 ISVDLTLTL

-198 MAKKWDERQS
+198 MAKKWEERQS
-208 AYDKLYDFADENF
+208 AYDSLYDFADENF

-250 NFEFGRSEV
+250 NYQFGKIE
-259 ALWTIIEVI
+259 AGLGTAIDIII
-268 IFLTIGLSLGFG
+268 YLTAGLSLGFG
-280 GYFIYQSYHGEPINV
+280 GFFIYQAFHGDPIYV
-295 FGSPINISIG
+295 FNTPINISVG
-305 QLIEFTSYFDL
+305 KLVEFISYFDL

-357 TAFKDVKGEISFKN
+357 TAFKDVKGEITFKN

-376 ESESEPALK
+376 ENESEPALK
-385 NVSFTIKPGETIGI
+385 DVSFTIKPGETIGV

-421 EGCVFIDGVDL
+421 EGCVFVDGVDL
-432 MKADIT
+432 MKADII

-458 SNNIAFSDEKTNQK
+458 SNNIAFSSDKADQK
-472 KVEEAAHFADIDDN
+472 KVEEAAHFADIDGN

-515 LARAYYKNAPIMIM
+515 LARAYYKHAPIMIM

-573 LVMKDGMVDAF
+573 LVMKDGTVDAF
-584 DTHENLMKNSQTY
+584 DTHENLMKTSQTY
-597 QNMVYLQQLEAEVKG
+597 QKMVYLQQLEAEVKG
-612 GNSND
+612 GNAND